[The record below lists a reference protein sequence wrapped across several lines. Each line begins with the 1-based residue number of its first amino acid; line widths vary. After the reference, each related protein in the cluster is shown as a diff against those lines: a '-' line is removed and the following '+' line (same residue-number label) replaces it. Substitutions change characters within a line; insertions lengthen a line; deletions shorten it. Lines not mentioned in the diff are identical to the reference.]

1 MASNKRLRST
11 PTPDGEPPG
20 EPDNA
25 PALKEPRSPRM
36 TKAQLERRVYAL
48 EEQVARLKAELEE
61 VRGPQVPGWQ
71 KIIGSF
77 ENDPEFKEA
86 MRLGR
91 EWRESFRPKKRSPKK
106 KSRKA
111 KSSDGRS

>member
-1 MASNKRLRST
+1 MATKKSHRPAQTTN
-11 PTPDGEPPG
+11 GEPVV
-20 EPDNA
+20 EPA
-25 PALKEPRSPRM
+25 SKAPRSPRM
-36 TKAQLERRVYAL
+36 TKVQLERRIYAL

-61 VRGPQVPGWQ
+61 VQGPQVPWWQ
-71 KIIGSF
+71 KISGSF
-77 ENDPEFKEA
+77 ADDPDFKEA

-106 KSRKA
+106 KPRKA